1 MEKLSFKIY
10 IKENKE
16 VNGVFRKLRKLFLLF
31 LTLFLV
37 TSCANGTKKT
47 DNNETETPNKIEKPK
62 EVVEVNSKNECEQ
75 FALLNTSVAGG
86 LFFDKEGNML
96 VGKPSS
102 LEKVSVAGEV
112 TTFCDLN
119 EPGKKRNYF
128 FNSPFIW
135 DMKYDKDNNIIAAAQ
150 DRILKIDPEGKVTTL
165 IRENFNGFLGAS
177 GLELDEEGNIYVV
190 SGSKVYKYSKNLE
203 KTEYLS
209 SDQYKT
215 FFSIAFSPDKKYL
228 YLTDFNTKSLIK
240 YEIKKDGTV
249 GKHQEIVRDPVKDS
263 GSFGA
268 PLNIIFSDS
277 GNMYVSIDGM
287 SRILKIDKDE
297 NLYLIK
303 MDKTIRN
310 HVIQFGTK
318 EFGEDY
324 IYITTYSNTVYRMK
338 LDDK

>member
-1 MEKLSFKIY
+1 M
-10 IKENKE
+10 
-16 VNGVFRKLRKLFLLF
+16 
-31 LTLFLV
+31 
-37 TSCANGTKKT
+37 
-47 DNNETETPNKIEKPK
+47 
-62 EVVEVNSKNECEQ
+62 
-75 FALLNTSVAGG
+75 
-86 LFFDKEGNML
+86 
-96 VGKPSS
+96 
-102 LEKVSVAGEV
+102 
-112 TTFCDLN
+112 
-119 EPGKKRNYF
+119 
-128 FNSPFIW
+128 
-135 DMKYDKDNNIIAAAQ
+135 
-150 DRILKIDPEGKVTTL
+150 